1 MNSPLLE
8 LESAAF
14 GYGDGFAVKGVTFR
28 LDVGDFVL
36 LTGPNGSGKTT
47 LIRGVLGLIPQKGG
61 SLRRH
66 VSPYRLGYVPQEAT
80 IHSDAPA
87 TAFDVVRLGIFGGW
101 GTGRPKATAA
111 LRTVG
116 METMADA
123 RYGRLSGGQKRRV
136 LMAKA
141 MACDPLL
148 LVLDEPTAN
157 VDRGTED
164 RIESLLYRLTAE
176 TGVGVLAASHSSNW
190 AEGARR
196 VSIGDGGI
204 E

>member
-1 MNSPLLE
+1 LLE

-14 GYGDGFAVKGVTFR
+14 GYGDGFVVQGVTFR
-28 LDVGDFVL
+28 LDAGDFVL

-47 LIRGVLGLIPQKGG
+47 LIRGVLGLIRQTGG
-61 SLRRH
+61 ILRRR
-66 VSPYRLGYVPQEAT
+66 VPPRRLGYVPQEAT

-87 TAFDVVRLGIFGGW
+87 TAFDVVRLGVSGGW
-101 GTGRPKATAA
+101 GTGRSKAMAA

-116 METMADA
+116 METMADV

-136 LMAKA
+136 LLAKA

-164 RIESLLYRLTAE
+164 RIERLLYRLTAE
-176 TGVGVLAASHSSNW
+176 SGVGVLAASHSNNW
-190 AEGARR
+190 AASARR
-196 VSIGDGGI
+196 VSIGGGGA

>member
-14 GYGDGFAVKGVTFR
+14 GYADGFAVEGVTFR

-47 LIRGVLGLIPQKGG
+47 LIRGVLGLIRQTGG
-61 SLRRH
+61 ILRRH
-66 VSPYRLGYVPQEAT
+66 VSPHRLGYVPQEAT

-87 TAFDVVRLGIFGGW
+87 TAFDVVRLGVFGGW
-101 GTGRPKATAA
+101 GTGRLKATAA

-116 METMADA
+116 METMADV

-136 LMAKA
+136 LLAKA

-157 VDRGTED
+157 VDRNTED
-164 RIESLLYRLTAE
+164 RIERLLYGLTAE
-176 TGVGVLAASHSSNW
+176 TGVGVLAASHSNNW
-190 AEGARR
+190 AGRARR
-196 VSIGDGGI
+196 VSIRNGGI